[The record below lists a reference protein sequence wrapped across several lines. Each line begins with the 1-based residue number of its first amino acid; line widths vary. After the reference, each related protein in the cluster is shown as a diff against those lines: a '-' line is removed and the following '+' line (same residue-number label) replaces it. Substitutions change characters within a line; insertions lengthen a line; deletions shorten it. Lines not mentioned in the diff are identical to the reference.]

1 MAKLVIELQKECL
14 NPALSYANLFQKA
27 YFIAKKLEQKEM
39 VDFLKNGIDGYKK
52 QKDVPDYRYINVVYK
67 AKNPMRGWIPVSI
80 PSDSPL
86 IKYLRYPIFQSVSEL
101 ESLIS
106 TKGDAL
112 IMSIPVE
119 LQELFIS
126 QSIGRIPFEIC
137 AHFSDS
143 QIKTILET
151 EKRMISDWALDLER
165 KGILGDEYQ
174 FTEQEKKRASDMTII
189 NNYGNING
197 ANIVGTATN
206 STLNV
211 NNTNSFDYEGVE
223 KLLESIQ
230 NLLPVGNFIKNDL
243 EKIQQNVDEI
253 KESISKQDVPSVKG
267 KLKDLADFCK
277 GIAGN
282 VIASGVWAQI
292 QSFLC

>member
-1 MAKLVIELQKECL
+1 MAKLVIELQKDCL
-14 NPALSYANLFQKA
+14 NPTLSYANLFQKA
-27 YFIAKKLEQKEM
+27 YFIAQKLEQKEM

-52 QKDVPDYRYINVVYK
+52 EDDVPDYRYINVTYK
-67 AKNPMRGWIPVSI
+67 AHNPVRGWIPVSI
-80 PSDSPL
+80 PSNSPL
-86 IKYLRYPIFQSVSEL
+86 IKYLCYPVFQSVSEL
-101 ESLIS
+101 ESIVS
-106 TKGDAL
+106 SKGDAL
-112 IMSIPVE
+112 VMSISAE

-126 QSIGRIPFEIC
+126 HSIGKIPFEIC
-137 AHFSDS
+137 AHFSSS

-151 EKRMISDWALDLER
+151 EKRMISDWALNLER

-174 FTEQEKKRASDMTII
+174 FTEQEKKKANDMTVI

-197 ANIVGTATN
+197 SNFVGSAIN

-223 KLLESIQ
+223 KLLESVQ
-230 NLLPVGNFIKNDL
+230 KLLPVGSFDKGDL
-243 EKIQQNVDEI
+243 EKIQQDIDEI
-253 KESISKQDVPSVKG
+253 KVSISKQDIPAVKG

-292 QSFLC
+292 QPFLC